1 MIMKQVDIFPHAVE
15 SDQVLAARSFEV
27 ARTKNQYILGLE
39 AFNILEA
46 YGIPVVKTV
55 FAKTVEEAVSA
66 AKDIGYPLVMNVVYP
81 QISHKPDIGGI
92 RFPLLNA
99 SDVKAAYQDIM
110 EIILKAVLKFKSL
123 LQQNNWQ

>member
-1 MIMKQVDIFPHAVE
+1 MPEQRISTYWI
-15 SDQVLAARSFEV
+15 
-27 ARTKNQYILGLE
+27 E
-39 AFNILEA
+39 AFDILKA

-66 AKDIGYPLVMNVVYP
+66 AKDIGYPLVMEVVSP
-81 QISHKPDIGGI
+81 QISHKSDIGGI

-110 EIILKAVLKFKSL
+110 EIILEAVLKFKSL
-123 LQQNNWQ
+123 LQ